1 MHKIELS
8 KAVVDR
14 IIQRRG
20 MMHPLKSLNLR
31 RVAHIV
37 VALQNGFMV
46 PGQPAEI
53 ATAREVVPNVNRISQ
68 AIRMAGGLAV
78 FIQNTFDAE
87 AVTAWLTYFETS
99 SSPEW
104 CARIIAALSVGSFG
118 HALWDGPDVQ
128 PGFGEVAA

>member
-1 MHKIELS
+1 MHKIRLPR
-8 KAVVDR
+8 AVVDR
-14 IIQRRG
+14 IVDRCRTL
-20 MMHPLKSLNLR
+20 HRLKSLNCR
-31 RVAHIV
+31 RFAHIV